1 MAMGV
6 MAASGNLYR
15 DRSVSIFRAGVMVFA
30 VLGLSFAAQ
39 LRDAEAAGAEPLRAK
54 ATVDRFYQWRNGALA
69 WTGLANAAVWRDLVS
84 AIGMAEL
91 HGLDPADYR
100 LAELAAASP
109 AAGDAQLDRIATDA
123 YLTLAAHLL
132 SGRLDP
138 VSIEPN
144 WTAAPRER
152 DLAAYL
158 ESALANGAVAESLDA
173 LAPTQRGYRDL
184 QRALAHYRVI
194 AEKGG
199 WPAIDSGPTLRI
211 GDRGR
216 RVAQL
221 RRRLAT
227 TGDITGAASHPE
239 LFDEAL
245 AEAVR
250 RFQKR
255 TNLEPDGT
263 VGPRTL
269 AQLNTSVAERIAQ
282 IRANMERW
290 RWLPDDL
297 GRRHVRVNIADY
309 RLEAHANGRVERMH
323 EIIVGR
329 LYRKTPIFTGTMTYL
344 VLNPWW
350 ETPPNLA
357 VKDKLPVFRRD
368 PNSVETLGF
377 QVIDRNGAQVDA
389 KTIDWNAVPERAFPY
404 RIRQA
409 PGPNNA
415 LGDVKFMFPNRHNVY
430 LHDTPTRGLFART
443 RRDFSSGCVRVRD
456 ALEFADWVLAET
468 PGWDRARIRV
478 LAAGDEETLVRL
490 AQPIPVHILYWTV
503 VSDGADTVRFLDDIY
518 DRDARLIAAL
528 DR

>member
-1 MAMGV
+1 MIKRSPAL
-6 MAASGNLYR
+6 ASA
-15 DRSVSIFRAGVMVFA
+15 I
-30 VLGLSFAAQ
+30 LGLIGVVLQGWAV
-39 LRDAEAAGAEPLRAK
+39 AGAETLRAQ
-54 ATVDRFYQWRNGALA
+54 ATVDRFYQWRNGSLA
-69 WTGLANAAVWRDLVS
+69 WTGPTNGAAWGDLLT
-84 AIGMAEL
+84 AIRTAEL

-100 LAELAAASP
+100 LAELSAASP
-109 AAGDAQLDRIATDA
+109 AVADARLDRIATDA

-144 WTAAPRER
+144 WTATPRGR

-158 ESALANGAVAESLDA
+158 ESALANGAVAESLDV
-173 LAPTQRGYRDL
+173 LAPSQRGYRDL
-184 QRALAHYRVI
+184 QRALARYRVI

-199 WPAIDSGPTLRI
+199 WPSIDGGPTLRV

-221 RRRLAT
+221 RKRLAA
-227 TGDITGAASHPE
+227 TGDIAGASADPE
-239 LFDEAL
+239 LFDAAL
-245 AEAVR
+245 VEAVR

-255 TNLEPDGT
+255 TNLEPDGA
-263 VGPRTL
+263 VGARTL
-269 AQLNTSVAERIAQ
+269 TQLNTRVEERIAQ

-297 GRRHVRVNIADY
+297 GRRHIRVNIADF
-309 RLEAHANGRVERMH
+309 RLEAHVNGQVERTH

-344 VLNPWW
+344 VFNPWW

-368 PNSVETLGF
+368 PKSVETLGF
-377 QVIDRNGAQVDA
+377 QVIDRNGELVDA
-389 KTIDWNAVPERAFPY
+389 KNIDWNAVPERAFPY

-456 ALEFADWVLAET
+456 ALDFADWVLAET
-468 PGWDRARIRV
+468 PGWDPARIRA

-490 AQPIPVHILYWTV
+490 KHSIPVHILYWTV
-503 VSDGADTVRFLDDIY
+503 VSDGADTVRFIDDIY

-528 DR
+528 DQ